1 MKDTTHDNAMNDAPM
16 RDNTEQTSSPDT
28 THDTTQDT
36 IQDTEHT
43 PIPLPELQGFIVGPL
58 YTNCY
63 LYEACDNGKRVGII
77 IDAGDQGK
85 EIAEHLPSDLEIRYI
100 VSTHGH
106 NDHTGGVACLKRAC
120 GAKFGIHAADEARA
134 LHAQGP
140 DELGY
145 RYEANAPQA
154 DFYLEDGMVLD
165 LGSAAFRVMEV
176 PGHTPGSVF
185 FIGEGAAAGLVFTGD
200 VLFKGSIGRCDLM
213 GGDPDQMDCSLKKIV
228 ATIDPQA
235 HIFPGHGDP
244 SRMFKEL
251 KTNPFLQH
259 LV

>member
-1 MKDTTHDNAMNDAPM
+1 M
-16 RDNTEQTSSPDT
+16 
-28 THDTTQDT
+28 
-36 IQDTEHT
+36 
-43 PIPLPELQGFIVGPL
+43 
-58 YTNCY
+58 
-63 LYEACDNGKRVGII
+63 
-77 IDAGDQGK
+77 
-85 EIAEHLPSDLEIRYI
+85 
-100 VSTHGH
+100 STHGH

-134 LHAQGP
+134 LYAQGP

-145 RYEANAPQA
+145 RYEANAPAA
-154 DFYLEDGMVLD
+154 DFYLKDGMVLD

-185 FIGEGAAAGLVFTGD
+185 FIGEGAAEGLVFTGD

-213 GGDPDQMDCSLKKIV
+213 GGDQDQMELSLKKIV
-228 ATIDPQA
+228 ETIDSQA

-251 KTNPFLQH
+251 KNNPFLQH